1 MFFTIIIIVIFYF
14 LSIYFSLCLNL
25 SVLSYL
31 PLCVASPSGI
41 NKGLFYLILLWN
53 IVYVLYRQQSQGNEQ
68 QVAPLLVD
76 KRIISVFTV
85 SCTNATSTHLV
96 HTLRQPPPFLCVRL
110 PAPSALRST
119 EILRSAQTHC
129 SGWGGSRPCRRTHL

>member
-1 MFFTIIIIVIFYF
+1 MIFYYTTLHKVFSILYLKDLLLILNFMFFTIIIIVIFYF

-53 IVYVLYRQQSQGNEQ
+53 IVYVLYRQ
-68 QVAPLLVD
+68 
-76 KRIISVFTV
+76 
-85 SCTNATSTHLV
+85 
-96 HTLRQPPPFLCVRL
+96 
-110 PAPSALRST
+110 
-119 EILRSAQTHC
+119 
-129 SGWGGSRPCRRTHL
+129 